1 MSLFTPDDAT
11 AGSTE
16 LSVRPPQDEI
26 GAAMER
32 VMVSGDLSPL
42 TPLQRSEYYMR
53 VCQSVG
59 LNPYTKPF
67 AYIKLNNKLTLY
79 ALRDCADQLRRLR
92 GISIEIVDRKLTDG
106 FLSVHVRATDKDGR
120 RDEDYGVI
128 PVAATLA
135 GEAGANLIMK
145 CVTKAKRRV
154 TLSICG
160 LGMLDETEVATIAGA
175 EIVDAEGQHLATVE
189 APQPPPKRKSSAE
202 GKRDGSVKKFNEIA
216 AAIAKADGAIE
227 CKEVW
232 TKNAAELATMPS
244 RWYSNLA
251 EDYSV
256 KMESFGVEIEI
267 EDQQT
272 LVAAE

>member
-1 MSLFTPDDAT
+1 MSEAKDLTVQPPDD
-11 AGSTE
+11 
-16 LSVRPPQDEI
+16 L

-42 TPLQRSEYYMR
+42 TPAQRSEYYMR

-59 LNPYTKPF
+59 LNPFTKPF

-92 GISIEIVDRKLTDG
+92 GISIEIVHRQLADG

-120 RDEDYGVI
+120 KDEDYGV
-128 PVAATLA
+128 VAVGATLA

-145 CVTKAKRRV
+145 CLTKAKRRV

-175 EIVDAEGQHLATVE
+175 EIMDAEGRHVATVE
-189 APQPPPKRKSSAE
+189 GPPPKRRSAAAA
-202 GKRDGSVKKFNEIA
+202 KRDGDYETTLKPLVLALEN
-216 AAIAKADGAIE
+216 ADGAIACTE
-227 CKEVW
+227 AW
-232 TKNAAELATMPS
+232 TASKQWLSDAPS
-244 RWYSNLA
+244 RWFALA
-251 EDYSV
+251 LEAYVVRMKD
-256 KMESFGVEIEI
+256 FGVEIDPE
-267 EDQQT
+267 EHDQQK
-272 LVAAE
+272 LREAA